1 MKRKI
6 LIAGLSIL
14 IVLVIQNF
22 STSAQENTSDCKVL
36 IKGIS
41 EHYQGECKNG
51 LAEGNGIAK
60 GADIYIGSF
69 RKGFP
74 DGKGVY
80 KYKDGPTYT
89 GYWKKGLKDGEGE
102 LRYMIN
108 GKDSVIT
115 GVWKAD
121 IYTGKQNKA
130 DDYKITNQNNIDYY
144 SIKRSDQDRNLI
156 EVSFERVMLK
166 YIPRDL
172 EFTFSSGHLTKD
184 GWTLTLR
191 DFTCPVY
198 CYIHYTL
205 KKQDEAIICNF
216 DFEILTPGKYTVL
229 VTNN

>member
-36 IKGIS
+36 MKGIS

-102 LRYMIN
+102 LRYMVN

-121 IYTGKQNKA
+121 KYASKLKKA
-130 DDYKITNQNNIDYY
+130 DDYKILNQNNIDNY
-144 SIKRSDQDRNLI
+144 SIKRTDQDIYLI
-156 EVSFERVMLK
+156 EISFERVNQK
-166 YIPRDL
+166 IFPRDL
-172 EFTFSSGHLTKD
+172 EFTFSSGHVTKD
-184 GWTLTLR
+184 GKTLTLR
-191 DFTCPVY
+191 DFTYPAY
-198 CYIHYTL
+198 CYIHYTIL
-205 KKQDEAIICNF
+205 KSFGQVTCNF
-216 DFEILTPGKYTVL
+216 DFELLTPGKYTVY
-229 VTNN
+229 VTSN